1 MYRYRQG
8 IDYTE
13 TNTFDDKI
21 RRFIILSTFTGPT
34 KGILKELSTEVA
46 MKIFQ
51 YGEPVLFLFRN
62 TSEPRTHTYYEKEFL
77 AATDR
82 LKGELLVCLAD
93 INNEIS

>member
-1 MYRYRQG
+1 
-8 IDYTE
+8 
-13 TNTFDDKI
+13 
-21 RRFIILSTFTGPT
+21 
-34 KGILKELSTEVA
+34 